1 MGIIIIIIIE
11 LGTVGRKGM
20 KCTIVVLEV
29 VMECNKKYGTKI
41 SILKIAWFSEIQQ
54 SPKLCQD
61 SEEDPDAPDFLRKL
75 ISTNKSTS
83 ISLRQ

>member
-1 MGIIIIIIIE
+1 MGIIIIIIE

-61 SEEDPDAPDFLRKL
+61 SEEDPDAPDFSRRKL

-83 ISLRQ
+83 ISHRQ